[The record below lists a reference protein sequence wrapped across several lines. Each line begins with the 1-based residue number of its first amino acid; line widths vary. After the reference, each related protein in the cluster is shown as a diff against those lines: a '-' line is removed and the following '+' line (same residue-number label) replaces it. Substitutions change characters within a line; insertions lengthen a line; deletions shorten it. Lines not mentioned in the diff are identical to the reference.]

1 MSVRRKGLV
10 AAGAVAVG
18 LAGWVTAGSAVGDR
32 HDDRW
37 WGPPHD
43 VRRALEQVDARSL
56 QRYDHALVG
65 FGTRHTLSTQTDP
78 QRGIGAARDWIRSEF
93 EKSAATSDGR
103 MTVEL
108 QGYVCLLYTSPSPR
122 DS

>member
-1 MSVRRKGLV
+1 MSIRGKVLV
-10 AAGAVAVG
+10 AAGAVAIGLVSVG
-18 LAGWVTAGSAVGDR
+18 PAVGDH

-43 VRRALEQVDARSL
+43 VRRMLDQVDARSL

-78 QRGIGAARDWIRSEF
+78 QRGIGAARDYI
-93 EKSAATSDGR
+93 KSQFDQIAQTSGGR
-103 MTVEL
+103 MTVALE
-108 QGYVCLLYTSPSPR
+108 S
-122 DS
+122 